1 MFIYN
6 NTIGNIKI
14 YQGWPKHRLNK
25 EQTNTHTYKHTYRTY
40 CVVNSV
46 IRWRKQCEKKKSV
59 WHRQHIWNT

>member
-46 IRWRKQCEKKKSV
+46 IR
-59 WHRQHIWNT
+59 